1 MRRDQRSREKLLE
14 AAARLFHHRG
24 FQPTSLDDILVKSGV
39 CRSNFYYH
47 FRSKEGLGLEVL
59 AQEAERFDAQVIRGI
74 LEDKRESPRRRLE
87 LLFEVVA
94 ARQRLSAYRNGCPFG
109 NLAAELCGIHGEFQ
123 TRLSAF
129 FGRWEVSVE
138 RCLRE
143 GVARGEFRSDLN
155 TRRVATALVSQ
166 IEGATLLTKTHGH
179 GGPIDAAAHAMLTLL
194 ERR

>member
-1 MRRDQRSREKLLE
+1 MKRDHRSRDKILE
-14 AAARLFHHRG
+14 AATGLFHQG
-24 FQPTSLDDILVKSGV
+24 GYNATSLDDILAASGV

-59 AQEAERFDAQVIRGI
+59 AQEAERFEAQVIQGI
-74 LEDKRESPRRRLE
+74 LEDKRESPRRRLG
-87 LLFEVVA
+87 LLFELVA
-94 ARQRLSAYRNGCPFG
+94 ARQRSAAYRNGCPFG
-109 NLAAELCGIHGEFQ
+109 NLVAELCGVHGEFQ

-166 IEGATLLTKTHGH
+166 IEGATLLTKAHGH
-179 GGPIDAAAHAMLTLL
+179 GGPIDAAHAMLSLL
-194 ERR
+194 ESR